1 MSCHVYFDMFCTIF
15 VKNSNSI
22 EYVPYPENPRS
33 VKHAGHSLETLR
45 SHSPAFVPFAPFVMV
60 APGITEICIIEFK
73 FVPAR
78 LTVRAGTTVVF
89 RLQTVSNYH
98 KLSCDKEFNEL
109 ALHHKRTTASHTFMH
124 RGSHR
129 VYDEIFSFLECVIE
143 VEGNDVP
150 LTERNVNEGPSYNLR
165 QGLASIKMPL
175 EYSTLK
181 GSFPAM
187 NVSKVSATPVATT
200 DGLSLWRGK
209 SSHKYAM
216 AVADGCFDVRSVGS
230 DSSGIENNTP
240 IVVVKSIKDVNN
252 ERGRVPLE
260 ESKQRKRLKKKQK
273 QRKQAREKQS
283 NRSNGL
289 DCELSAAQ
297 GNTIEEEQVAST
309 VSTDNSARS
318 QGDIVDLLEE
328 SLRQI
333 TTTVAGMR
341 QRRVSAPV
349 PELSVTSASPLIQ
362 HFDAIPECSADISKS
377 GDSNMENMISGSND
391 NRVCNFGGKNKVD
404 GKNCVDRKNKVE
416 KGRRHSRRSKN
427 RSRSDQCAA
436 AKNEHTTSTP
446 QFCRQPGLVGKIARK
461 HDDAILKTEKAYCP
475 ASPMSAIELLMCERK
490 YEIFTSAKTL

>member
-1 MSCHVYFDMFCTIF
+1 MSCLVYFDMLCTIF

-22 EYVPYPENPRS
+22 ECVPYPEPPRS
-33 VKHAGHSLETLR
+33 VKHSGHSLEALG
-45 SHSPAFVPFAPFVMV
+45 SKSPAFVPLAPFVMV
-60 APGITEICIIEFK
+60 APDVTEICIIEFK

-124 RGSHR
+124 RGTHR

-150 LTERNVNEGPSYNLR
+150 LTERNVNGGPSYNLR

-200 DGLSLWRGK
+200 DGLSLWRGN
-209 SSHKYAM
+209 SSHEYAL

-230 DSSGIENNTP
+230 DSSGIENSTP
-240 IVVVKSIKDVNN
+240 MDVTKSSKDVNN
-252 ERGRVPLE
+252 ERGRVSME

-283 NRSNGL
+283 NRSNGV
-289 DCELSAAQ
+289 DRELSVAQ
-297 GNTIEEEQVAST
+297 GNTIEEEQITST
-309 VSTDNSARS
+309 VLSDDSPGS

-333 TTTVAGMR
+333 TTTVADMR
-341 QRRVSAPV
+341 QRRVSVPV

-362 HFDAIPECSADISKS
+362 HSDGIPECSSDISKS
-377 GDSNMENMISGSND
+377 GDSNMISGSNN
-391 NRVCNFGGKNKVD
+391 NRVCEIGGKNKVD
-404 GKNCVDRKNKVE
+404 GKNSVDRKNKVE

-427 RSRSDQCAA
+427 RSHFDQFAV
-436 AKNEHTTSTP
+436 AKEEHTTTTS
-446 QFCRQPGLVGKIARK
+446 QVSRHPGLVGKIDQKR
-461 HDDAILKTEKAYCP
+461 DDAILKTEKAYFP
-475 ASPMSAIELLMCERK
+475 ASPMSAIELFMCERK
-490 YEIFTSAKTL
+490 YEIFMGAKKLQPL